1 VRFRSVVSAA
11 LAIGVARD
19 ALAQT
24 RQGSVDV
31 TIDVASADS
40 VHVEQRY
47 LLVGRPTP
55 IEFRIL
61 TRPCVTIENVRIERV
76 DAALS
81 LTETRTGPWISF
93 RDTTSSTGDTL
104 RLVARYDA
112 RLAGTGAIPL
122 LHLTTALKG
131 DSARVGPVS
140 VTVRF
145 ADATARVDFPHM
157 TRAVP
162 TNAEQ
167 TPERGGSASR
177 RDGTRQAP
185 DEWSARYVAVPSLVE
200 VSRPGQA
207 DCTEAEAASG
217 DNGGLVWRFLL
228 LVGIMAAWVPLYLVW
243 ARRSGDSA

>member
-1 VRFRSVVSAA
+1 MHFRSVVSAA
-11 LAIGVARD
+11 LAIGVAGD

-24 RQGSVDV
+24 RQGSVDM
-31 TIDVASADS
+31 TIEVASADS
-40 VHVEQRY
+40 AHVEQRY
-47 LLVGRPTP
+47 LVTGAPSP

-61 TRPCVTIENVRIERV
+61 TRPCATIENVRIERV
-76 DAALS
+76 DGALS
-81 LTETRTGPWISF
+81 LTESRTGPWITF

-104 RLVARYDA
+104 RLVVRYDA

-145 ADATARVDFPHM
+145 ADASASVDFPHM
-157 TRAVP
+157 
-162 TNAEQ
+162 
-167 TPERGGSASR
+167 
-177 RDGTRQAP
+177 TRQAP

-200 VSRPGQA
+200 VSGSRQA
-207 DCTEAEAASG
+207 GCTDDSTASG
-217 DNGGLVWRFLL
+217 DNGGLVWRFFL
-228 LVGIMAAWVPLYLVW
+228 LVGIMVAWVPLYLVW